1 MMRVLVG
8 KSGVDLAGLEKS
20 VGAPVAF
27 LVRTWGRGMR
37 GESKAGSS
45 VLEERSNPAVAA
57 IVNECKLRLSG
68 GVPRRRLRG
77 LSANGRAVQSF
88 RGSLRGHERGSHRS
102 GLRKLI
108 SDLCLESLLEIEAK
122 R

>member
-77 LSANGRAVQSF
+77 LAQQMDELCKASVGVCVATSGGATGPDCESSSAIFV
-88 RGSLRGHERGSHRS
+88 
-102 GLRKLI
+102 
-108 SDLCLESLLEIEAK
+108 
-122 R
+122 